1 MLGTQ
6 RCAPFI
12 AGNATVVAGDS
23 NNYIQ
28 IWDRP
33 GRRHTHA
40 ELVGLLKGYG
50 LVSAYHQHYGEA
62 QGIETRSTFYIY
74 RKQERGFHIDY
85 CFVLKAWT
93 PYLRSIQVGAYAD
106 WRHLSDHTR

>member
-1 MLGTQ
+1 M
-6 RCAPFI
+6 
-12 AGNATVVAGDS
+12 
-23 NNYIQ
+23 
-28 IWDRP
+28 
-33 GRRHTHA
+33 
-40 ELVGLLKGYG
+40 GLLKGYG